1 VPGEATESG
10 KPYIGRSDDLKA
22 RAKNARDGRDRTQAE
37 VIDTYPKGDIDAARA
52 AEQRAIN
59 ENGGVPNL
67 DNKRNEIAPSK
78 WGDFGID

>member
-1 VPGEATESG
+1 MALAVARGRPGAT
-10 KPYIGRSDDLKA
+10 
-22 RAKNARDGRDRTQAE
+22 RDGRDRTQAE
-37 VIDTYPKGDIDAARA
+37 VIDTYPKGDTDAARA